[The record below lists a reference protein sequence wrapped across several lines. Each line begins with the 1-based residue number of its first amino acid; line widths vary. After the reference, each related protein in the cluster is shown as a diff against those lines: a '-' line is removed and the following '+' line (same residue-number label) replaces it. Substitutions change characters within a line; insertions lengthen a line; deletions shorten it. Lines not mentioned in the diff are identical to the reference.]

1 VDDEPMVLEGLFLH
15 LRRHYKV
22 LTERNPLNAVR
33 LLREHPET
41 AVIISD
47 MRMPGMDG
55 ATLLTTARDVAP
67 DAVRILL
74 TGHADAPSAMAA
86 VNQGEVYRFLAKP
99 CPPTALA
106 EAVRTAVEHHHH
118 LLAERE
124 LLERTLNGS
133 IQLVIQVL
141 EMANPVLF
149 GRASQIRRMSAG
161 VAQVLGVR
169 ERWPIELAA
178 MFSRL
183 AWISLPPETA
193 ERLDRGLV
201 NSDSEQE
208 MIDRL
213 PQVADQLLSHVPRL
227 GVVREILRVCDRVVG
242 EPKRQPGNSEAEL
255 VITGSRILRA
265 VLDFDTLQASGMN
278 ADIAISTLRGR
289 DKYDQKVLDALA
301 DVSGNVVLS
310 NEAICDLNLHQL
322 KPGMVFADDLRLMDG
337 PLLVPR
343 GYQITDWFLTRLH
356 NFRRGT
362 VREPVRVRVPLA
374 TKDDA
379 VEGEPERRAAS
390 EPPVATRS

>member
-1 VDDEPMVLEGLFLH
+1 MRLPLGRLRWLSAVPAQSPSTGSTAIASRVAEMLGVFGFEVETYDSATGFLQSID
-15 LRRHYKV
+15 RGRPGCV
-22 LTERNPLNAVR
+22 VADV
-33 LLREHPET
+33 
-41 AVIISD
+41 
-47 MRMPGMDG
+47 RMPGMDG

-265 VLDFDTLQASGMN
+265 VLDFDTLQPHGAFIGS
-278 ADIAISTLRGR
+278 AAII
-289 DKYDQKVLDALA
+289 
-301 DVSGNVVLS
+301 VLS
-310 NEAICDLNLHQL
+310 QHDSLPRVAQNLMRFFRLESCGQCTPCRAGTAKAVTLLEAPRWD
-322 KPGMVFADDLRLMDG
+322 V
-337 PLLVPR
+337 PLLNELSQTMMDASICGLGQAAPNPVLSVMKF
-343 GYQITDWFLTRLH
+343 FLKEL
-356 NFRRGT
+356 
-362 VREPVRVRVPLA
+362 E
-374 TKDDA
+374 
-379 VEGEPERRAAS
+379 
-390 EPPVATRS
+390 